1 MERGLMPMPMSGV
14 PDMGDSLGRPDL
26 APDCDRDRLLR
37 TTPGGRS
44 RPPARRDRPGAED
57 LAAVLARGHAL
68 AQPDRDRGPGQRL
81 DPAAM
86 ADTLGPDGPAGPS
99 ACRAGQHAAGPS
111 RPDPG

>member
-1 MERGLMPMPMSGV
+1 MERGLMPMPMSGP

-57 LAAVLARGHAL
+57 LAALPARGHTV
-68 AQPDRDRGPGQRL
+68 AQPDRDRRSGQRI

-86 ADTLGPDGPAGPS
+86 ADPLGPDRPAGAS
-99 ACRAGQHAAGPS
+99 
-111 RPDPG
+111 